1 MPMVPVPDA
10 LKTVLEETAKLLWF
24 QKQNGGGDGSCLCA
38 QNQLVGRI
46 SAENIE
52 APEPGYPNHNSSI
65 MDGYAVRTSE
75 LASARDACNSM
86 IQRDQGEFVLDFV
99 VIGKIYA
106 GDEQVTSSAATN
118 YRTAVYIT
126 TGAVVPEGFDAVI
139 PIEETKFLETSD
151 GLVKIQII
159 PNKIGS
165 VLNTK
170 PWTWVRT
177 IGCDIPPGTTVL
189 TKGEVIQ
196 PVHLALLTQ
205 VGISLQSV
213 KVKELVRVGV
223 LSTGNEL
230 VADVPGGMATTVSGQ
245 IPDANRPLLLAQLST
260 YGNCEPIDLGI
271 VPDDIGLDVISNKL
285 KNALWDQGVNCV
297 DVIITTGGISMGEKD
312 VMEHVF
318 VEGMNGKVHFGRM
331 NMKPGKPT
339 TFITIDKTIDGKSYR
354 KLAFALPGNPVSASV
369 CTELLVRPCLDLLHR
384 STRRGSSAITEKKIQ
399 IEDEMETFVQWSSE
413 NAIVHEEVMA
423 TLSSAVVLDN
433 GRPEYHRVCL
443 KRVLDA
449 KFRDSNE
456 PQKYIYQATTT
467 GAQRSSRVLSLRNAD
482 GLMLLPRG
490 GPSGCGN
497 DIAQEGMVYPVLL
510 LSPLSDSML
519 SKPRFKDSIH
529 CKMPILE
536 NNISHVVFK
545 LGLIVCFSGEQPQ
558 DKNEIISKIESTI
571 IQSINGD
578 SQAVVL
584 HIDTIQLDTNTLA
597 PQLIDIVDGSAMK
610 DVDFIFVVVAT
621 GSTAG
626 FHAGLKLS
634 NILDTML
641 LKKANALAI
650 QLRKAAASQDSLAAL
665 FENVVGTVRR
675 GSAVLLTCSDR
686 GLEGAVKSISGSFRH
701 VKSVLAQ

>member
-75 LASARDACNSM
+75 LASARDDYNSM

-177 IGCDIPPGTTVL
+177 IGCDIPLGTTVL

-230 VADVPGGMATTVSGQ
+230 VADVPGGMASTVSGQ

-318 VEGMNGKVHFGRM
+318 VEGMNGKVHFGR
-331 NMKPGKPT
+331 
-339 TFITIDKTIDGKSYR
+339 
-354 KLAFALPGNPVSASV
+354 LVS
-369 CTELLVRPCLDLLHR
+369 
-384 STRRGSSAITEKKIQ
+384 
-399 IEDEMETFVQWSSE
+399 
-413 NAIVHEEVMA
+413 
-423 TLSSAVVLDN
+423 
-433 GRPEYHRVCL
+433 
-443 KRVLDA
+443 
-449 KFRDSNE
+449 
-456 PQKYIYQATTT
+456 
-467 GAQRSSRVLSLRNAD
+467 
-482 GLMLLPRG
+482 
-490 GPSGCGN
+490 
-497 DIAQEGMVYPVLL
+497 
-510 LSPLSDSML
+510 
-519 SKPRFKDSIH
+519 
-529 CKMPILE
+529 
-536 NNISHVVFK
+536 VF
-545 LGLIVCFSGEQPQ
+545 
-558 DKNEIISKIESTI
+558 
-571 IQSINGD
+571 
-578 SQAVVL
+578 
-584 HIDTIQLDTNTLA
+584 
-597 PQLIDIVDGSAMK
+597 
-610 DVDFIFVVVAT
+610 
-621 GSTAG
+621 
-626 FHAGLKLS
+626 
-634 NILDTML
+634 
-641 LKKANALAI
+641 
-650 QLRKAAASQDSLAAL
+650 QLR
-665 FENVVGTVRR
+665 
-675 GSAVLLTCSDR
+675 
-686 GLEGAVKSISGSFRH
+686 
-701 VKSVLAQ
+701 